1 VFRKLTSL
9 VNSILALK
17 IFFWAQ
23 PDAIKF
29 IKGFIFAILFVLL
42 VIYSHNQ
49 YLNWAI
55 LSNNKNFL
63 AHSYIIKN
71 LLIFVSL
78 LFLFF
83 YLKRKKNL
91 SPLKKIKGEEK
102 IYSENFK
109 EDYFDK
115 FREKKDLRSKAD
127 ILLNKKIN
135 EKK

>member
-1 VFRKLTSL
+1 MFRKLTSL
-9 VNSILALK
+9 VSSILALK

-29 IKGFIFAILFVLL
+29 IKGFIFEILFVIL

-63 AHSYIIKN
+63 AYSYIIKN
-71 LLIFVSL
+71 LLILVSL

>member
-9 VNSILALK
+9 VSSILALK

-29 IKGFIFAILFVLL
+29 IKGFIFEILFVIL

-63 AHSYIIKN
+63 AYSYIIKN
-71 LLIFVSL
+71 LLILVSL